1 MPHSIEGEKMEIDK
15 ELIQRRLGELLSFVN
30 ELRGMGNIERETFKK
45 NIERQYSVMHL
56 LQLSIEATLSI
67 ANHIIARKHLGIPN
81 SYQDSFELLE
91 RAKILSPEFTIE
103 MKKMARFRNRLVHL
117 YWQID
122 LDQIYDIYTG
132 KLGDFEE
139 YARLIRG
146 SLQV

>member
-1 MPHSIEGEKMEIDK
+1 MEIDK